1 MSKAIDFTKPITDE
15 ERQYLHSRSDYYAI
29 EENDRVHGKGKFAKD
44 YDPGFVP
51 DHTVGAAPIEPGSAA
66 DNPPQFVGQRPH
78 GVDRGVWG
86 GTAGKTEAEALA
98 GNSGEPH
105 HTQVEAPVAEEH
117 EVEEVAVQD
126 LTDAQLAEQLTI
138 RKLDTTG
145 DHDALVARLNEALEK
160 E

>member
-29 EENDRVHGKGKFAKD
+29 EENDRVHGKGKFAED

-86 GTAGKTEAEALA
+86 GSTDKTEAEALA

-105 HTQVEAPVAEEH
+105 HTQIPTLHDGDAEAEA
-117 EVEEVAVQD
+117 VAVED
-126 LTDAQLAEQLTI
+126 LSDEQLKVELED
-138 RKLDTTG
+138 RKLETTG
-145 DHDALVARLNEALEK
+145 DHDELVARLNEALEK